1 MTATLLDKDR
11 RCARAKLPKKTL
23 CEWIADMREKG
34 VAVTRD
40 LAKCM
45 TIVSFE
51 VQSDS
56 KMALLSS
63 ISAAAGNV
71 GSLSTIENSDFKA
84 SDGWLKGFMRRY
96 NLSYRKGNTFRT
108 ISLALNSNSLLLN
121 LL

>member
-1 MTATLLDKDR
+1 MTATLSDKDKDR
-11 RCARAKLPKKTL
+11 RCARAKLPEAEKTL
-23 CEWIADMREKG
+23 YEWIADVREKG

-45 TIVSFE
+45 MKTIVSFE
-51 VQSDS
+51 VQNDS

-84 SDGWLKGFMRRY
+84 SDG
-96 NLSYRKGNTFRT
+96 
-108 ISLALNSNSLLLN
+108 
-121 LL
+121 